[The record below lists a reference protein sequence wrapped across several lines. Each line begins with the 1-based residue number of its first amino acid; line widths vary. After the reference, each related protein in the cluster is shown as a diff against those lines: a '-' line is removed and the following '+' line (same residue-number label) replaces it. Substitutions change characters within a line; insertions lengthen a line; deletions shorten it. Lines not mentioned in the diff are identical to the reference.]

1 MENSDNTV
9 GAKSSAIPGLEDL
22 IRLEDICEPLLG
34 LSFVIARR
42 YHALNKLALKAFRL
56 GNARRGPL
64 YVHKDD
70 ITAHIEKRRRESSR
84 AR

>member
-1 MENSDNTV
+1 MDETKDLVLLESI
-9 GAKSSAIPGLEDL
+9 AK
-22 IRLEDICEPLLG
+22 PLLG
-34 LSFVIARR
+34 ISFVVARR

-70 ITAHIEKRRRESSR
+70 IAAHIEKRRRESSR